1 MGRGGGWGGA
11 TRQTYYVG
19 KLFSNLNRREEK
31 GRIIIDMEISF
42 KLSGPGGDD
51 AGTRESMNGTAANGK
66 YYGERGN
73 VEREI

>member
-1 MGRGGGWGGA
+1 
-11 TRQTYYVG
+11 
-19 KLFSNLNRREEK
+19 
-31 GRIIIDMEISF
+31 MEISF

-51 AGTRESMNGTAANGK
+51 AGTRESMNGTTANGK

>member
-1 MGRGGGWGGA
+1 
-11 TRQTYYVG
+11 
-19 KLFSNLNRREEK
+19 
-31 GRIIIDMEISF
+31 MEISF

-51 AGTRESMNGTAANGK
+51 AGTRESMNGK

>member
-1 MGRGGGWGGA
+1 MGRGGGGQHD
-11 TRQTYYVG
+11 RHYVG

>member
-1 MGRGGGWGGA
+1 
-11 TRQTYYVG
+11 
-19 KLFSNLNRREEK
+19 
-31 GRIIIDMEISF
+31 MEISF
-42 KLSGPGGDD
+42 KMSGPGGDD